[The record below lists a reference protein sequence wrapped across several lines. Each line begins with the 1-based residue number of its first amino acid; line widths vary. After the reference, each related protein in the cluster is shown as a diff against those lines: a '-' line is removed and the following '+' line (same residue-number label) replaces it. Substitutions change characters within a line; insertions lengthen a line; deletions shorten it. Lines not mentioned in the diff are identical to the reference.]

1 MIRFGPAGI
10 PLSCKGR
17 TLKDGI
23 EDVHNLSLSALEIQM
38 VRAGVFPRP
47 PEDEEIGLTINDITE
62 DFVVEILRGSHR

>member
-17 TLKDGI
+17 TLQDGI

-38 VRAGVFPRP
+38 VRDSSYKR
-47 PEDEEIGLTINDITE
+47 
-62 DFVVEILRGSHR
+62 